1 MKMDNKHISDMTVGS
16 PTRGIIHFAWPLI
29 LGYILQQM
37 YLIIDAAIV
46 GRWLG
51 VSALAAVGASS
62 SIMFL
67 VMGFCNGACAGF
79 AIPVAQA
86 FGAKDYRKMRV
97 YVANATDDIYVD
109 RQVRMMVENG
119 AGEIVGIADVVNFD
133 PGNCRAEVGLIVL
146 DAFRRQGYGSSILSA
161 VADYA
166 VSVLHLH
173 QLYAFC
179 DVRNEAS
186 LELFRKMGYQTS
198 MPITDWLYDGREYHN
213 AILMQLVF

>member
-1 MKMDNKHISDMTVGS
+1 MKPEIKLRAIEPEDLDLLYRIENDVRLWNVGNTNVPYS
-16 PTRGIIHFAWPLI
+16 RYTLHE
-29 LGYILQQM
+29 
-37 YLIIDAAIV
+37 
-46 GRWLG
+46 
-51 VSALAAVGASS
+51 
-62 SIMFL
+62 
-67 VMGFCNGACAGF
+67 
-79 AIPVAQA
+79 
-86 FGAKDYRKMRV
+86 

-133 PGNCRAEVGLIVL
+133 PSNCRAEVGLIVL

-166 VSVLHLH
+166 VGVLHLH

-186 LELFRKMGYQTS
+186 LELFRKMGYQAS
-198 MPITDWLYDGREYHN
+198 MTITDWLYDGREYHN